1 MHATDKMTCIRGGGK
16 LCVITDVSL
25 LEYFQDKDT
34 VEEKQD
40 EDLQRATA

>member
-1 MHATDKMTCIRGGGK
+1 MLLTKMTCIRGGGK
-16 LCVITDVSL
+16 LCALTDVSL

>member
-16 LCVITDVSL
+16 LCALTDVSL